1 MNIIR
6 RLIHRWKTRL
16 TKREVQAHM
25 YYMGEDPDA
34 YRRRCFTTYMC
45 GRCSVEEYTE
55 SRHKP
60 EK

>member
-6 RLIHRWKTRL
+6 KLIHRWKTRL
-16 TKREVQAHM
+16 TKREEIAHM
-25 YYMGEDPDA
+25 LYMGEDPNTL
-34 YRRRCFTTYMC
+34 RRRHFTTYMC